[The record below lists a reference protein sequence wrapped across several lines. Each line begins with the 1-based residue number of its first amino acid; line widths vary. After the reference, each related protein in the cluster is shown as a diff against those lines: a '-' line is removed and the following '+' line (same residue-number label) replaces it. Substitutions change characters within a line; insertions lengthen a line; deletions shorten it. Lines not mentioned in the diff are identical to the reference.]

1 MMNDFL
7 RTPNWFPVLGAHTF
21 ITMFMKL
28 APDEIAA
35 LAAGEESGEA
45 AEKAIARLKPI
56 MQSIPGHC
64 FVSTDVCAPVDTER
78 YELKRGAVY
87 SARSAWQWLARSKKV
102 QQAARDGFVT
112 TVCIRPFRRMSPP
125 HIPPFPATE

>member
-45 AEKAIARLKPI
+45 ADRNNA
-56 MQSIPGHC
+56 QN
-64 FVSTDVCAPVDTER
+64 
-78 YELKRGAVY
+78 
-87 SARSAWQWLARSKKV
+87 
-102 QQAARDGFVT
+102 
-112 TVCIRPFRRMSPP
+112 
-125 HIPPFPATE
+125 

>member
-1 MMNDFL
+1 MNDFL

-45 AEKAIARLKPI
+45 ADRQGEITVRTIAPASIEIVDNGPGISKETEAKLFSPFFSTKPNGQGI
-56 MQSIPGHC
+56 GLVFIREVLSRHGC
-64 FVSTDVCAPVDTER
+64 TFSLRT
-78 YELKRGAVY
+78 YN
-87 SARSAWQWLARSKKV
+87 
-102 QQAARDGFVT
+102 DGLT
-112 TVCIRPFRRMSPP
+112 RFRILFNS
-125 HIPPFPATE
+125 